1 MNTMRKLLV
10 LTVLVGSLVLG
21 AVWQPVLAQ
30 EGQAYQEYAVTLEN
44 GIAAIVNQPAGEG
57 PLPAVLMLHGFASH
71 KDEVGDMYKRLA
83 AALAEQGIASLRL
96 DFRGWGESAGGM
108 ENSTVQGMVE
118 DAEVGYGYLT
128 SLDFVDDSRIGV
140 IGFSL
145 GGRIAIVSAAQHP
158 DWYQTMVLWSTGGN
172 ISPDF
177 LGQENL
183 DAARANGQVT
193 IDLGWREVT
202 LGVGFFDSLTL
213 YDMEVEYPKFG
224 GSVFIVAGSEDP
236 DPAQYLQWY
245 LDNAQ
250 GELRAAYLVEGGDHI
265 YAVLTDDQTMAEN
278 VIETTADW
286 FALAL
291 D

>member
-1 MNTMRKLLV
+1 MNTIRRVLVSLLV
-10 LTVLVGSLVLG
+10 ISSLMSAAAG
-21 AVWQPVLAQ
+21 QIALAQ
-30 EGQAYQEYAVTLEN
+30 QGRGFNEYAVTLEN
-44 GIAAIVNQPAGEG
+44 GIAAIVNEPEAEG
-57 PLPAVLMLHGFASH
+57 PMPAVLMLHGFASH

-96 DFRGWGESAGGM
+96 DFRGWGESADGM

-118 DAEVGYGYLT
+118 DAEVGYNYLA
-128 SLDFVDDSRIGV
+128 SLEFVDAERIGV

-172 ISPDF
+172 IPPDF

-193 IDLGWREVT
+193 VDLGWREVT
-202 LGVGFFDSLTL
+202 LGVGFFESLEL
-213 YDMEVEYPKFG
+213 YDVESEYVKYD
-224 GSVFIVAGSEDP
+224 GSVFIVAGAEDP
-236 DPAQYLQWY
+236 DPAEYLQWY

-250 GELRAAYLVEGGDHI
+250 GALRAAYLVEGGDHI
-265 YAVLTDDQTMAEN
+265 YAVLTDDQTMAES

>member
-1 MNTMRKLLV
+1 MNAMRRLFMLL
-10 LTVLVGSLVLG
+10 LLISSLMGAAVGQI
-21 AVWQPVLAQ
+21 ALAQ
-30 EGQAYQEYAVTLEN
+30 EGFKEYPVTLEQ
-44 GIAAIVNQPAGEG
+44 GIAAIVTEPEATE
-57 PLPAVLMLHGFASH
+57 PVPAVLMLHGFGSH

-118 DAEVGYGYLT
+118 DAEVGYSYLT
-128 SLDFVDDSRIGV
+128 SLDFVDDSRVGV

-177 LGQENL
+177 LGQEYL

-202 LGVGFFDSLTL
+202 LGAAFFDSLTL
-213 YDMEVEYPKFG
+213 YDMEVEYPQYAD
-224 GSVFIVAGSEDP
+224 SVFIVAGSEDP
-236 DPAQYLQWY
+236 DPATYLQWY

-250 GELRAAYLVEGGDHI
+250 GSLRGAYLVEGGDHI
-265 YAVLTDDQTMAEN
+265 YAVLTDDQTMAES

-291 D
+291 Q

>member
-1 MNTMRKLLV
+1 MNAMRKVMMLPVISCLM
-10 LTVLVGSLVLG
+10 LAAVGQV
-21 AVWQPVLAQ
+21 ALAQ
-30 EGQAYQEYAVTLEN
+30 EGQGFKETAVTLEN
-44 GIAAIVNQPAGEG
+44 GIAAIVNQPEAEG
-57 PLPAVLMLHGFASH
+57 PVPAVLMLHGFASH

-108 ENSTVQGMVE
+108 ENSTMQGMVE
-118 DAEVGYGYLT
+118 DAEVGYNYLT
-128 SLDFVDDSRIGV
+128 SLDFVDDARVGV

-158 DWYQTMVLWSTGGN
+158 EWYQTMVLWSTGGN
-172 ISPDF
+172 IPPDF
-177 LGQENL
+177 LGQEYL
-183 DAARANGQVT
+183 DAARTNGQVT

-202 LGVGFFDSLTL
+202 LGAGFFESLTL
-213 YDMEVEYPKFG
+213 YDMEVEYPKYA

-236 DPAQYLQWY
+236 DPAAYLQWY

-250 GELRAAYLVEGGDHI
+250 GSLRGAYLVEGGDHI
-265 YAVLTDDQTMAEN
+265 YAVLTDDQTMAES

-291 D
+291 E

>member
-1 MNTMRKLLV
+1 MNTVRKILGLV
-10 LTVLVGSLVLG
+10 MLISSLMLV

-30 EGQAYQEYAVTLEN
+30 EGQTYQEYAVTLEN

-108 ENSTVQGMVE
+108 ENSTIQGMVE
-118 DAEVGYGYLT
+118 DAAVGYNYLT
-128 SLDFVDDSRIGV
+128 TLDFVDDSRIGV

-202 LGVGFFDSLTL
+202 LGAGFFESLTR
-213 YDMEVEYPKFG
+213 YDMESEYPKYA

-291 D
+291 N

>member
-1 MNTMRKLLV
+1 MNTIRRVLVSLLV
-10 LTVLVGSLVLG
+10 ISSLMSAAAG
-21 AVWQPVLAQ
+21 QIALAQ
-30 EGQAYQEYAVTLEN
+30 QGRGFNEYAVTLEN
-44 GIAAIVNQPAGEG
+44 GIAAIVNEPEAEG
-57 PLPAVLMLHGFASH
+57 PMPAVLMLHGFASH

-96 DFRGWGESAGGM
+96 DFRGWGESADGM

-118 DAEVGYGYLT
+118 DAEVGYNYLA
-128 SLDFVDDSRIGV
+128 SLEFVDAERIGV

-172 ISPDF
+172 IPPDF

-193 IDLGWREVT
+193 VDLGWREVT
-202 LGVGFFDSLTL
+202 LGVGFFESLEL
-213 YDMEVEYPKFG
+213 YDVESEYVKYD
-224 GSVFIVAGSEDP
+224 GSVFIVAGAADP
-236 DPAQYLQWY
+236 DPAEYLQWY

-250 GELRAAYLVEGGDHI
+250 GALRAAYLVEGGDHI
-265 YAVLTDDQTMAEN
+265 YAVLTDDQTMAES